1 MDTYNQHG
9 TSQGLTCSL
18 ETIQVRMPGGS
29 RGKKSRPAL
38 SSVLMSGN
46 ILKKT
51 VSPLIIVSPDCDPHL
66 YSNNSLSKR
75 KYTQGN
81 KTFPLRKSA
90 ERVWQVQAVISVAP
104 CRIWWRQFGWSEF
117 WVGKFRD
124 WEGNR
129 KAKWWGNLQFFIKAP
144 AFSRQA
150 YCKSKRRHQSVL
162 EEGSTL
168 SEMDPFLAE
177 TWVQLSLQKLLLGST
192 GWTFRKF

>member
-46 ILKKT
+46 ILKNS
-51 VSPLIIVSPDCDPHL
+51 VSPLIIVSPDSDPHL

-90 ERVWQVQAVISVAP
+90 ERV
-104 CRIWWRQFGWSEF
+104 
-117 WVGKFRD
+117 
-124 WEGNR
+124 
-129 KAKWWGNLQFFIKAP
+129 
-144 AFSRQA
+144 
-150 YCKSKRRHQSVL
+150 
-162 EEGSTL
+162 
-168 SEMDPFLAE
+168 
-177 TWVQLSLQKLLLGST
+177 
-192 GWTFRKF
+192 